1 MTGSSRRDG
10 VTSFLATA
18 RIPRTGQFLL
28 LAGLVLAAAAVAW
41 SSAAP
46 GDADHAVLSDLS
58 LPAILVAGFLDGFNP
73 CAFGVLILFATFAL
87 GLATRQSLASADP
100 GGRAEVRATS
110 RVVLGLGAFFV
121 LGVLVTYFLLGLGL
135 LTALAGLT
143 DFGGNH
149 LPSRIAALVA
159 IGLGLWMFRDV
170 LIPDARWKLE
180 APHALH
186 GRMRGWA
193 RTSSPLALF
202 GGGVLIGLCTVP
214 CSGAVY
220 LGVVA
225 LLGAG
230 GTLAAGLGGL
240 LLYNLAYITPLLLL
254 LFLASRPGLIRAL
267 NRWHLA
273 HATGTKAVLAALV
286 LALGFAILL
295 TV

>member
-1 MTGSSRRDG
+1 MRVASGAP
-10 VTSFLATA
+10 FA
-18 RIPRTGQFLL
+18 RPRLILFAIG
-28 LAGLVLAAAAVAW
+28 ALVVAAAAGVLLVA
-41 SSAAP
+41 P
-46 GDADHAVLSDLS
+46 QPADHQGLSDLS
-58 LPAILVAGFLDGFNP
+58 LPVIVGAGFLDGFNP

-87 GLATRQSLASADP
+87 GLAARQSLAT
-100 GGRAEVRATS
+100 GGAAPDVTGAS
-110 RVVLGLGAFFV
+110 RTVLGLGVFFV

-135 LTALAGLT
+135 LTVLASLT

-159 IGLGLWMFRDV
+159 IGLGLWMLRDV
-170 LIPDARWKLE
+170 LLPDAPWKLE

-186 GRMRGWA
+186 GRMRDWA
-193 RTSSPLALF
+193 RFGSPLALF

-225 LLGAG
+225 LLGAS
-230 GTLAAGLGGL
+230 GTVAAGLGGL
-240 LLYNLAYITPLLLL
+240 ALYNLAYITPLVGLLV
-254 LFLASRPGLIRAL
+254 LASRPGLIRVI
-267 NRWHLA
+267 NRWHLE
-273 HATGTKAVLAALV
+273 HAGGTKLVLALVV